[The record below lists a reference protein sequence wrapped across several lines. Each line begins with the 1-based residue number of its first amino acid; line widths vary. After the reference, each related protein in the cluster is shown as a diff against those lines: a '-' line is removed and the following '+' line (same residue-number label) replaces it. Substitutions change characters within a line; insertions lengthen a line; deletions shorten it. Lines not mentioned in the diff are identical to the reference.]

1 MRYAA
6 REVVALPVKHGS
18 LNILSFGRETRPHEL
33 DRSNNTCEPLFDQ
46 HDRFTTEVERN
57 VILNAIKKK
66 VKFSQRKKIHQDKD
80 PYQDTS
86 YRRSALPPRIGVAKR
101 LLELAE
107 SSAIEEIQFHFDEV
121 LIPRG
126 YCVEIQIGAQKCA
139 L

>member
-1 MRYAA
+1 MAVYTYF
-6 REVVALPVKHGS
+6 
-18 LNILSFGRETRPHEL
+18 LSEERPHEL
-33 DRSNNTCEPLFDQ
+33 DRSRNTCEPLFNQ

-66 VKFSQRKKIHQDKD
+66 VELSQRKKIHQHKD
-80 PYQDTS
+80 RYQDTS
-86 YRRSALPPRIGVAKR
+86 YRRSALPPRIGVAKK

-126 YCVEIQIGAQKCA
+126 YCFQIQIGAQKCA
-139 L
+139 F